1 MPFNIFTMY
10 PLNRAKI
17 IGYITEKPE
26 IRTIPSGTSVCDIN
40 LRCISMVKKDD
51 GVAVN
56 MTSFHTVTFWAKQAE
71 IIAQY
76 ANVGSQLYIEGRLQT
91 DSWDGEDGKKRYKTK
106 IVGEDFSFLM
116 PKDGGYPSFESP
128 TFATGINSVEL
139 IGNLTKDLEVRQTP
153 NGRSVGATS
162 VATNRKRKDSA
173 TGQYIDETEF
183 HNVVLWNTLATE
195 GESQLKKGRKVY
207 MEGRLQ
213 TRSWETPEGVKR
225 YTTEVIVEK
234 VALLG
239 SEAPVDMNA
248 GQDYSAPAA
257 TPAVSPASTPEA
269 EAAPVPSIQ
278 YESDIKPEDLPF

>member
-1 MPFNIFTMY
+1 MY

-17 IGYITEKPE
+17 IGYVTEKPE
-26 IRTIPSGTSVCDIN
+26 LRTIPSGTSVCDIN
-40 LRCISMVKKDD
+40 LRCISKVKKDD
-51 GVAVN
+51 GVSAD

-71 IIAQY
+71 IVSQY
-76 ANVGSQLYIEGRLQT
+76 SNVGSQLYIEGRLQT

-106 IVGEDFSFLM
+106 IVGEDFTFLM
-116 PKDGGYPSFESP
+116 PKDGGFPSFQSP

-139 IGNLTKDLEVRQTP
+139 IGNLTKDIEVRQTP
-153 NGRSVGATS
+153 NGRSVGSTS
-162 VATNRKRKDSA
+162 VATNRKRKDNNS
-173 TGQYIDETEF
+173 GQYIDETEF
-183 HNVVLWNTLATE
+183 HNVVLWNDLAAE

-213 TRSWETPEGVKR
+213 TRSWDTPEGVKR

-239 SEAPVDMNA
+239 SEAPVDMNG
-248 GQDYSAPAA
+248 GQDYSAPKAA
-257 TPAVSPASTPEA
+257 AAPAPS
-269 EAAPVPSIQ
+269 AAPVPESAPIPSIQ

>member
-1 MPFNIFTMY
+1 MY

-17 IGYITEKPE
+17 IGYVTEKPE
-26 IRTIPSGTSVCDIN
+26 LRTIPSGTSVCDIN
-40 LRCISMVKKDD
+40 LRCISKVDRD
-51 GVAVN
+51 GTPMD

-71 IIAQY
+71 IITQY
-76 ANVGSQLYIEGRLQT
+76 SSVGTQLYIEGRLQT

-116 PKDGGYPSFESP
+116 PKDGGYPSFQSN

-153 NGRSVGATS
+153 NGRSVGSTS
-162 VATNRKRKDSA
+162 VATNRKRKDTAS
-173 TGQYIDETEF
+173 GQYVDETEF
-183 HNVVLWNTLATE
+183 HNVVLWNELAIE

-213 TRSWETPEGVKR
+213 TRSWDTPEGIKR
-225 YTTEVIVEK
+225 YTTEIIVEK

-239 SEAPVDMNA
+239 SESPVEM
-248 GQDYSAPAA
+248 SATGSGSV
-257 TPAVSPASTPEA
+257 TPASDSSITPQA
-269 EAAPVPSIQ
+269 EVTPMPSIQ

>member
-1 MPFNIFTMY
+1 MY

-17 IGYITEKPE
+17 IGYLTEKPE
-26 IRTIPSGTSVCDIN
+26 LRTIPSGTSVCDIN
-40 LRCISMVKKDD
+40 LRCISKVKKDD
-51 GVAVN
+51 GVSVD
-56 MTSFHTVTFWAKQAE
+56 MTSFHTITFWAKQAE

-76 ANVGSQLYIEGRLQT
+76 SNVGSQLYIEGRLQT

-116 PKDGGYPSFESP
+116 PKDGGFPSFQSP
-128 TFATGINSVEL
+128 TFSTGINSVEL

-153 NGRSVGATS
+153 NGRSVGSTS
-162 VATNRKRKDSA
+162 VATNRKRKDGQS
-173 TGQYIDETEF
+173 GQYIDETEF
-183 HNVVLWNTLATE
+183 HNVILWNDLASE

-225 YTTEVIVEK
+225 YTTEIIVEK
-234 VALLG
+234 VSLLG
-239 SEAPVDMNA
+239 SEAPVDMHAAQNTNI
-248 GQDYSAPAA
+248 PAA
-257 TPAVSPASTPEA
+257 TTAPAKTATPDPEIS
-269 EAAPVPSIQ
+269 APVPSIQ

>member
-1 MPFNIFTMY
+1 MY

-17 IGYITEKPE
+17 IGYLTEKPE
-26 IRTIPSGTSVCDIN
+26 LRTIPSGTSVCDIN
-40 LRCISMVKKDD
+40 LRCISKVSREGDSID
-51 GVAVN
+51 V
-56 MTSFHTVTFWAKQAE
+56 TSFHTVTFWAKQAE

-76 ANVGSQLYIEGRLQT
+76 SSVGSQLYIEGRLQT

-116 PKDGGYPSFESP
+116 PKDGGYPSFQSP
-128 TFATGINSVEL
+128 TFSTGINSVEL
-139 IGNLTKDLEVRQTP
+139 IGNLTKDIEVRQTP
-153 NGRSVGATS
+153 NGRSVGSTS

-173 TGQYIDETEF
+173 TGQYVDETEF
-183 HNVVLWNTLATE
+183 HNVVLWNELASE

-213 TRSWETPEGVKR
+213 TRSWDTPEGVKR

-239 SEAPVDMNA
+239 SESPVEMTGNSGA
-248 GQDYSAPAA
+248 SAPAA
-257 TPAVSPASTPEA
+257 TPASTSAAPAETSTPM
-269 EAAPVPSIQ
+269 PSIQ

>member
-1 MPFNIFTMY
+1 MY

-17 IGYITEKPE
+17 IGYVTEKPE
-26 IRTIPSGTSVCDIN
+26 LRTIPSGTSVCDVN
-40 LRCISMVKKDD
+40 LRCISKVKKDD
-51 GVAVN
+51 GTSAD
-56 MTSFHTVTFWAKQAE
+56 MTSFHNVTFWAKQAE
-71 IIAQY
+71 IISQY
-76 ANVGSQLYIEGRLQT
+76 SSVGSQLYIEGRLQT

-106 IVGEDFSFLM
+106 VIGEDFSFLM
-116 PKDGGYPSFESP
+116 PKDGGHPSFQSP

-139 IGNLTKDLEVRQTP
+139 IGNLTKDVEVRQTP
-153 NGRSVGATS
+153 NGRSVGSTS
-162 VATNRKRKDSA
+162 VATNRKRKDQS
-173 TGQYIDETEF
+173 GQYIDETEF
-183 HNVVLWNTLATE
+183 HNVVLWNDLASE

-248 GQDYSAPAA
+248 GAQNAPAA
-257 TPAVSPASTPEA
+257 APQKTSEPEQT
-269 EAAPVPSIQ
+269 APSPSIQ

>member
-1 MPFNIFTMY
+1 MY

-26 IRTIPSGTSVCDIN
+26 LRTIPSGTSVCDIN
-40 LRCISMVKKDD
+40 LRCISKVKKDD
-51 GVAVN
+51 GVAVD

-71 IIAQY
+71 IISQY
-76 ANVGSQLYIEGRLQT
+76 SNVGSQLYIEGRLQT

-116 PKDGGYPSFESP
+116 PKDGGYPSFQSP
-128 TFATGINSVEL
+128 TFSTGINSVEL

-153 NGRSVGATS
+153 NGRSVGSTS
-162 VATNRKRKDSA
+162 VATNRKRKDGN

-183 HNVVLWNTLATE
+183 HNVVLWNDLATE

-225 YTTEVIVEK
+225 YTTEIIVEK

-239 SEAPVDMNA
+239 SEAPVDMNTEQNSTPVNA
-248 GQDYSAPAA
+248 PVEKPATSEPEISAPI
-257 TPAVSPASTPEA
+257 
-269 EAAPVPSIQ
+269 PSIQ